1 MNASNTL
8 RAMVAGWLLTV
19 PQAPAWAGAEEDMKA
34 MEAAAERVKKS
45 AEDFRAELRRIRE
58 ERARTQAQYALERKR
73 EADARAEQDRKD
85 AIALAAAQKE
95 GELKA
100 RELRA
105 AQEKARR
112 EAVLRAERAEQQ
124 RQAVLDLQ
132 REMEDRIASAHSV
145 R

>member
-1 MNASNTL
+1 MNVQNA
-8 RAMVAGWLLTV
+8 LLILATGLLCATQLPV
-19 PQAPAWAGAEEDMKA
+19 WAGTEEDMKA

-58 ERARTQAQYALERKR
+58 ERAHTQAQYALERKR
-73 EADARAEQDRKD
+73 EADARAEQDRRD
-85 AIALAAAQKE
+85 AIALAAAQKD
-95 GELKA
+95 GEQKA
-100 RELRA
+100 RELKA

-132 REMEDRIASAHSV
+132 REMEDRIASAHAT